1 MSKPIIQASVAMLA
15 SCAAIVVSAAG
26 VTDGLVFDLGLSGT
40 FVPSNSATFGSVFDA
55 AHWSAA
61 TRPIATHA
69 NAYSATGEEGEIVPQ
84 PVAITEET
92 VTAAAYMTQPW
103 TQKCLTFPF
112 NMTAGDGSVSNIFP
126 SLVAMPI
133 IDTGDRQPFTVF
145 IRFRWDGN
153 YRGSRPIVIVDN
165 ARRDKDM
172 GYFGWGLQIY
182 ASAAAQT
189 EDIASIS
196 TIRVLVRGANHDHSL
211 GTSVPRGGWVDL
223 AVSFSDNGDGASTTV
238 NVRSHVVKSDLTDS
252 IYSATQG
259 TINKTVAYFRD
270 AHGKTRNPLVLGGQP
285 EFVYSSGTAGW
296 LPSTGYSPWGN
307 ALPGTTFCGSIAAL
321 RVYNRVLSAD
331 EVKSLFWDASGIE
344 VSAGSRNGSSA
355 EFGTAADADL
365 AEEFD
370 PTAQPAWKMRGE
382 LTAENPTLKLKFPLN
397 EEEAGLP
404 RYLTVFPVHSGT
416 GAQVPVKLSVND
428 SVVGTLD
435 LAGNGPVDFPIRKN
449 RVTRDAGGKIKLE
462 LTRVGDL
469 TGTLGI
475 DALQFGG
482 SWAFGKADGKYN
494 DWCFL
499 SVAPTSTSTEV
510 PRSLPSPVGAPHGRK
525 FLWDR
530 TRSVNRNGTG
540 YDHPAETILFSLPT
554 SAASQPTTYEVKL
567 QNPSI
572 SSLCVL
578 DFYLNGELFRS
589 ETGLSAA
596 NWIKLDIPSNTLS
609 DGLNTLTIS
618 NASPSSA
625 VGSGNT
631 YNNLFFDCHRFTVQN
646 PPSLQG
652 MTVIIR

>member
-1 MSKPIIQASVAMLA
+1 MKRISTSATFLLAVCASFA
-15 SCAAIVVSAAG
+15 SFAG
-26 VTDGLVFDLGLSGT
+26 KVTDGLIFDLGLDGT
-40 FVPSNSATFGSVFDA
+40 FDPTNSATFGSVFDA

-61 TRPIATHA
+61 TRPIATSA
-69 NAYSATGEEGEIVPQ
+69 NGYLVTGEVGEIVPQ

-92 VTAAAYMTQPW
+92 VTAAAYMNQPW

-211 GTSVPRGGWVDL
+211 GTTVPRGGWVDL

-238 NVRSHVVKSDLTDS
+238 NVRSNVIKNDLTDS
-252 IYSATQG
+252 IYSASQG

-270 AHGKTRNPLVLGGQP
+270 SHGRTRNPLVLGGQS

-296 LPSTGYSPWGN
+296 LPSTGYAPWGN
-307 ALPGTTFCGSIAAL
+307 AIPGTTFCGSIAAL

-331 EVKSLFWDASGIE
+331 EVKSLFWDASGVE
-344 VSAGSRNGSSA
+344 VSVGSRNGSSA

-365 AEEFD
+365 AEESD

-382 LTAENPTLKLKFPLN
+382 LTAEHPTLKLKFPLN
-397 EEEAGLP
+397 EEEVGLP
-404 RYLTVFPVHSGT
+404 RYLTVLPVHNGT
-416 GAQVPVKLSVND
+416 GERVPVSLSVNGFD
-428 SVVGTLD
+428 IGTMD
-435 LAGNGPVDFPIRKN
+435 LAGTSPVDFPIRAN
-449 RVTRDAGGKIKLE
+449 RMIRDAQGKISLE

-469 TGTLGI
+469 TGILGI
-475 DALQFGG
+475 DAIEFSG

-499 SVAPTSTSTEV
+499 SVAPTSASTEV
-510 PRSLPSPVGAPHGRK
+510 PRLLPSPVGALHGRK

-530 TRSVNRNGTG
+530 TRSVNKSGTG

-554 SAASQPTTYEVKL
+554 SAASRPTTYEVKL

-589 ETGLSAA
+589 ETGLSSA
-596 NWIKLDIPSNTLS
+596 NWIKLEIPSNTLS

-631 YNNLFFDCHRFTVQN
+631 YNNLFFDCHRFTIQN
-646 PPSLQG
+646 PPSLKG
-652 MTVIIR
+652 SIILLY